1 MCYHSIKLICTFY
14 IPSKDKENY
23 KITYIL
29 NLWTSSVLQTQNKN
43 KNLGAEEMQ
52 YVLNEIGEKVF
63 IVILERFQECAGQK
77 V

>member
-1 MCYHSIKLICTFY
+1 M
-14 IPSKDKENY
+14 
-23 KITYIL
+23 YIL
-29 NLWTSSVLQTQNKN
+29 YSIERQGKLQDNVYFKSLNQLGIANSELK

-63 IVILERFQECAGQK
+63 IVILEGFQECAGQK